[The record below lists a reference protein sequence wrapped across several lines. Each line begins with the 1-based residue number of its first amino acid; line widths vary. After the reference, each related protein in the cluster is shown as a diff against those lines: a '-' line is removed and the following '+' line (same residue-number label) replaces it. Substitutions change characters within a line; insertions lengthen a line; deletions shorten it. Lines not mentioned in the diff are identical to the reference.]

1 VSTYE
6 DEKMWKDYIKEN
18 KLEEWTHVWDPKRE
32 SNFREDYNVYMTPI
46 AYLLDDKKIIKGKKL
61 DYINIAGL
69 IEALEKNKKKENK

>member
-1 VSTYE
+1 
-6 DEKMWKDYIKEN
+6 
-18 KLEEWTHVWDPKRE
+18 
-32 SNFREDYNVYMTPI
+32 MTPI